1 MSELR
6 KDEVQKSIEPFKF
19 DLEHQNRVV
28 PTKLHMARIWS
39 TCCWGCKFEECGAKF
54 KLTVVPPKMT
64 PIHYVKL
71 YQDPYQEKVFKI
83 KILLQRGVSITY
95 RL

>member
-1 MSELR
+1 MHKALSSLKEVFLLTRGNLYLSLFHEL
-6 KDEVQKSIEPFKF
+6 ETQF
-19 DLEHQNRVV
+19 DRSDFVNRVV

-54 KLTVVPPKMT
+54 KLTVVPQKMT

-71 YQDPYQEKVFKI
+71 YQDPYQEK
-83 KILLQRGVSITY
+83 
-95 RL
+95 